1 MTSSPPGPPPSS
13 IDEAVPRALRVAA
26 AWGWRLIVLTVV
38 GYGISWVLLQ
48 VPVLLTATMVALLL
62 AVLLGPVA
70 LWLHRR
76 VRLHR
81 GLAAVI
87 SVLLAA
93 AIAGGLLALVGQRI
107 ASGVTHVHL
116 DLTGGVGQVQAWLSQ
131 GPLHLRPEQV
141 QRVFSEIQNW
151 ISQHTTNLTQGAFRV
166 GSSAVDTVVGTFL
179 CLVTTVIFLA
189 DGRRIWTFLIGG
201 VPLGERVR
209 IDTAFRSGWRS
220 LSAYIHTQFLV
231 AALDA
236 VLVGVGAAILGS
248 PFAMAMAILVFV
260 SAFVPVIGV
269 VFGGGIAILATLVIQ
284 GWVAALVLLAI
295 VVGVQQLE
303 SHVLQPFL
311 MGRAVAL
318 HPLAVI
324 FAVTAGSMMFGVV
337 GALFAVP
344 LLAMANAGIRTYAQV
359 TARRRVRP
367 TSPSDAPPARPGEP
381 PVAGAGEPPV
391 DGPGEPPV
399 DGPGEPPVDGP
410 GEPPVDGGTSA
421 R

>member
-1 MTSSPPGPPPSS
+1 MTTSPPAPPPSS

-48 VPVLLTATMVALLL
+48 IPILVTATMVALLL
-62 AVLLGPVA
+62 AVLLGPMVA
-70 LWLHRR
+70 WLHRR
-76 VRLHR
+76 ARLHR

-87 SVLLAA
+87 SVLLTAA
-93 AIAGGLLALVGQRI
+93 VAGGLLALVGQRI
-107 ASGVTHVHL
+107 ASGVTHLHL
-116 DLTGGVGQVQAWLSQ
+116 DLYGGVGQVQTWLSQ
-131 GPLHLRPEQV
+131 GPLHLRPVQV
-141 QRVFSEIQNW
+141 DRVFTEIQNW
-151 ISQHTTNLTQGAFRV
+151 ISQHTANLTQGAFRV
-166 GSSAVDTVVGTFL
+166 GSSALDTVIGTFL
-179 CLVTTVIFLA
+179 CLITTIIFLA

-201 VPLGERVR
+201 FALGERVR

-220 LSAYIHTQFLV
+220 LSAYIHTQLLV

-236 VLVGVGAAILGS
+236 LLVWVGAVILGS
-248 PFAMAMAILVFV
+248 PFATAMAILVFV

-269 VFGGGIAILATLVIQ
+269 VFGGAIAILTTLLVQ
-284 GWVAALVLLAI
+284 GWVPALVLLAI
-295 VVGVQQLE
+295 VTGVQQLE

-344 LLAMANAGIRTYAQV
+344 TLAMANAGIRTYVQV
-359 TARRRVRP
+359 GARRRP
-367 TSPSDAPPARPGEP
+367 TEASPPASTTGP
-381 PVAGAGEPPV
+381 PA
-391 DGPGEPPV
+391 
-399 DGPGEPPVDGP
+399 
-410 GEPPVDGGTSA
+410 DGGTPA
-421 R
+421 Q